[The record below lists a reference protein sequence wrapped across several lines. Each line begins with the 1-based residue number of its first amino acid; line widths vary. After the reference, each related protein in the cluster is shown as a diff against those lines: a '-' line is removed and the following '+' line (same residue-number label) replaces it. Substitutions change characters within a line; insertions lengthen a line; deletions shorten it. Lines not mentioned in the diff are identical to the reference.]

1 MPTRRPRSGKL
12 PIPYVF
18 CDDAEHLL
26 GKVGEASNLVRYT
39 MMRDAVFMLRDL
51 LGHSKA
57 LDVVY
62 KFYETWDPEKALDN
76 KCVSDVMEAKG
87 QEKKTFILFYNG
99 VPVFDDETFRKS
111 NAYRDTIERA
121 LAARLKQPNDA
132 PTSYEDYEVTYH
144 REMLPDEVKVTEYNY
159 NSQSV

>member
-1 MPTRRPRSGKL
+1 MNPPTTKVAGFPLLLWVTLRKL
-12 PIPYVF
+12 FVV
-18 CDDAEHLL
+18 EHTKPM
-26 GKVGEASNLVRYT
+26 G
-39 MMRDAVFMLRDL
+39 
-51 LGHSKA
+51 
-57 LDVVY
+57 
-62 KFYETWDPEKALDN
+62 
-76 KCVSDVMEAKG
+76 
-87 QEKKTFILFYNG
+87 
-99 VPVFDDETFRKS
+99 